1 MRTRDR
7 WLFLFCL
14 ILTACSMLC
23 SCGKKGNPTLKS
35 YEKPVP
41 PAALSALHRE
51 SEILIFWSFL
61 KDKEQ
66 EIKGFYLMKAI
77 SPPRSAGNAVFQK
90 IAFLK
95 NDIRHYIDKDFK
107 TGTTY
112 EYKIV
117 SRNLRDV
124 TSNDSNIVRISPEA
138 VPSPP
143 GNIQF
148 KAEHDSLIL
157 SWKSA
162 GDKIFYNIYKS
173 NGKGKYQ
180 LMPVN
185 KKPVK
190 ENSFRDNFDT
200 VNPVYYTIRSVTE
213 DDTRDEGPASE
224 EIVVDPSEFIPSSPS
239 DIQAVVT
246 KQNVYLSW
254 KEPPETWVTGYKVYR
269 EINRKEGFVLIG
281 ETQTP
286 AYLDKDRPSTKRS
299 YRVTALGPSKEGPP
313 VEIRNVVF
321 VPFR

>member
-1 MRTRDR
+1 MRTQDR
-7 WLFLFCL
+7 WLFLFCSL
-14 ILTACSMLC
+14 LAACCLLC

-41 PAALSALHRE
+41 PTALTALHRE
-51 SEILIFWSFL
+51 SEILIFWSFP

-77 SPPRSAGNAVFQK
+77 SPPRSAGNAVSQK
-90 IAFLK
+90 IAFLN

-107 TGTTY
+107 TGTPY

-117 SRNLRDV
+117 SHTLKDI
-124 TSNDSNIVRISPEA
+124 TSNDSNILRISPGA

-143 GNIQF
+143 GNIQL

-157 SWKSA
+157 SWESA
-162 GDKIFYNIYKS
+162 GDKIFYNIYKRKE
-173 NGKGKYQ
+173 KGKYQ

-185 KKPVK
+185 KKPLK
-190 ENSFRDNFDT
+190 ETSFRDNFDT
-200 VNPVYYTIRSVTE
+200 GNPVYYTIRSVKE

-239 DIQAVVT
+239 DIQTVVT

-269 EINRKEGFVLIG
+269 EINKKEGFVLVG

-286 AYLDKDRPSTKRS
+286 SYLDKDRPSTKRS
-299 YRVTALGPSKEGPP
+299 YRVTAIGPSKEGPP
-313 VEIRNVVF
+313 VEIRDVVF

>member
-1 MRTRDR
+1 
-7 WLFLFCL
+7 
-14 ILTACSMLC
+14 
-23 SCGKKGNPTLKS
+23 
-35 YEKPVP
+35 
-41 PAALSALHRE
+41 
-51 SEILIFWSFL
+51 
-61 KDKEQ
+61 
-66 EIKGFYLMKAI
+66 MKAI
-77 SPPRSAGNAVFQK
+77 SPPRSAASAVFQK

-117 SRNLRDV
+117 SRNLKDV

-173 NGKGKYQ
+173 NEKGKYH
-180 LMPVN
+180 LMPLN
-185 KKPVK
+185 QEPIK
-190 ENSFRDNFDT
+190 ETSFGDRFNIEI
-200 VNPVYYTIRSVTE
+200 PVYYTIRSVTE

-239 DIQAVVT
+239 DIQAAVT
-246 KQNVYLSW
+246 KQSVYLSW

-269 EINRKEGFVLIG
+269 ELDRKEGFVLIG

-299 YRVTALGPSKEGPP
+299 YRVTAIGPSKEGPP
-313 VEIRNVVF
+313 VEIRDVVF